1 MCPFL
6 LTGRRSY
13 RADMVEHVRYEVTLA
28 DTTVEV
34 VGADAYAPDGALTT
48 FYRCR
53 DGRGTIDVW
62 ATRVASFRTA
72 DILRILRIEE
82 RVAQVA

>member
-6 LTGRRSY
+6 LTGGGSY
-13 RADMVEHVRYEVTLA
+13 RASMVEHVRYEVTLA